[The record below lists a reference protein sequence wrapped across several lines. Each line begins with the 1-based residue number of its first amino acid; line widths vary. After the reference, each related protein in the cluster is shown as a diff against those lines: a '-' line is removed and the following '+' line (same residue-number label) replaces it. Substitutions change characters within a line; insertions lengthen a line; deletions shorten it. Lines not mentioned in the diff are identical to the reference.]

1 MIKKKTSS
9 FPYPHDDD
17 VVDTTLPNEEE
28 GLSLETVFSEV
39 IPRRLYFG
47 GYPSK
52 YHMVQWRRR
61 VRGWGGNRM
70 ILVDLTT
77 SNEKTDHRLNSYN
90 NNTNKD
96 GGVEMVMVEHYSFP
110 IQDNQA
116 PECNE
121 EFCTFLSWLCEYF
134 YTHTETSN
142 PLIIHCK
149 GGHGRSA
156 MVMVGML
163 YLLMMKKI
171 KTVKTRPVFP
181 VKTFQKTTTMM
192 DLDMHGGDR
201 HGGDIHADMH
211 VDIHADM
218 HVDMHD
224 LMNIITQIHHLRKNL
239 HRKYLRQLCPISS
252 QQRIFLCNLK
262 KSLDQDYEK
271 DQYQS
276 SRKTAWVRTTTKTT
290 GPIGPSLPLLSS

>member
-1 MIKKKTSS
+1 MIKKKTTSFSS
-9 FPYPHDDD
+9 PYPHDDD
-17 VVDTTLPNEEE
+17 VVDTTPPAEEE

-39 IPRRLYFG
+39 IHRRLYFG

-121 EFCTFLSWLCEYF
+121 EFCTFLSWLCEFF
-134 YTHTETSN
+134 YTNTETNN

-163 YLLMMKKI
+163 YLLMMKKR
-171 KTVKTRPVFP
+171 KTAKSRPVLP
-181 VKTFQKTTTMM
+181 VKTFQKTML
-192 DLDMHGGDR
+192 DLDMH
-201 HGGDIHADMH
+201 ADMH
-211 VDIHADM
+211 EDMHADM

-252 QQRIFLCNLK
+252 QQRIFLCNIK

-276 SRKTAWVRTTTKTT
+276 SRKTAWMRTTTKTA